1 METALPSMTRF
12 RRQAA
17 LHVLT
22 MLTVLLLLAIGAQ
35 AQTVNDRRTAAARD
49 MAKNFAGLGIHRL
62 YLT

>member
-1 METALPSMTRF
+1 MTRF

-35 AQTVNDRRTAAARD
+35 AQTVNDRRTTAARD
-49 MAKNFAGLGIHRL
+49 MAKTSRA
-62 YLT
+62 